1 VTLAVFDIDGVVAD
15 VRHRLHH
22 LERRPKDWGAF
33 FGAAEADVALTAGV
47 VLVHAALANG
57 HEVTWLTGRPSWLRS
72 VTQQWLEDLQ
82 LPTGELL
89 MRPHSD
95 FRPARTFKVEALKRL
110 SGRDIVL
117 FVDDDPDVVES
128 ARAAGFPAHLAT
140 WVPHSKTLAR
150 AQEQDGRT

>member
-22 LERRPKDWGAF
+22 LDRHPRDWASF
-33 FGAAEADVALTAGV
+33 FGEADADVPLKTGTD
-47 VLVHAALANG
+47 LVHAAMESG
-57 HEVTWLTGRPSWLRS
+57 HEVAWLTGRPAWLRS
-72 VTQQWLEDLQ
+72 VTRQWLKDLH
-82 LPTGELL
+82 LPTAELL

-110 SGRDIVL
+110 AARDIVL
-117 FVDDDPDVVES
+117 FVDDDPDVIDS
-128 ARAAGFPAHLAT
+128 ATAAGFPAHLAT

-150 AQEQDGRT
+150 AQEVDGRT